1 MDLLKVLPRLEDFSI
16 QDLIPLAK
24 VLFVILSAMVLVWV
38 SRRVVG
44 ALRYRLLRLMKPRS
58 GADKIELEK
67 RATTV
72 SGALKTLIAVFI
84 WIGAIG
90 LCLRQ
95 LGLDVTPLMTG
106 AGAAAGIAIG
116 LGGQNLARDV
126 MNGIFVLLEDQIRV
140 NDIAII
146 NGVSGVVEELNLR
159 TTVLRDAEGVVHVF
173 PNGAITSLANRT
185 RVYSCYVL
193 NIGVAFDSDVDQT
206 IKALKDIDLGMRADA
221 SFGSIMLEPIEVWG
235 VDQFLDTG
243 VVVKAR
249 LKTMPGKQWEV
260 GREMNRRI
268 RNEFRERGIS
278 LMARWPQILA
288 AEDPRPAGESMVAE
302 GTVAGSMT
310 AESTVTNGVPAQE
323 NPKG

>member
-1 MDLLKVLPRLEDFSI
+1 MDLRNVLPRLEDFTI

-24 VLFVILSAMVLVWV
+24 VMFVILSAMVLVWV
-38 SRRVVG
+38 SRWLIGV
-44 ALRYRLLRLMKPRS
+44 LRFRLLRLMKPRS

-90 LCLRQ
+90 VCLKQ
-95 LGLDVTPLMTG
+95 LGLDVAPLMTG

-140 NDIAII
+140 NDVAII

-173 PNGAITSLANRT
+173 PNGAITALANRT

-193 NIGVAFDSDVDQT
+193 NFGVAFDSDVDKA
-206 IKALKDIDLGMRADA
+206 IKALKDIDLEMRADA
-221 SFGSIMLEPIEVWG
+221 TFGPMMLEPVEVWG

-249 LKTMPGKQWEV
+249 LKTVAGKQWDV

-268 RNEFRERGIS
+268 RNEFRERGIA

-288 AEDPRPAGESMVAE
+288 SEDPQPGTE
-302 GTVAGSMT
+302 GTVTGA
-310 AESTVTNGVPAQE
+310 AQVQESPRA
-323 NPKG
+323 

>member
-1 MDLLKVLPRLEDFSI
+1 MDLRNVLPRLEDFTI

-24 VLFVILSAMVLVWV
+24 VMFVIFSAMVLVWV
-38 SRRVVG
+38 SRRLIGV
-44 ALRYRLLRLMKPRS
+44 LRFRLLRLMKPRS

-90 LCLRQ
+90 VCLKQ
-95 LGLDVTPLMTG
+95 LGLDVAPLMTG

-140 NDIAII
+140 NDVAII

-173 PNGAITSLANRT
+173 PNGAITALANRT

-193 NIGVAFDSDVDQT
+193 NFGVAFDSDVDKA
-206 IKALKDIDLGMRADA
+206 IKALKDIDLEMRADA
-221 SFGSIMLEPIEVWG
+221 TFGPMMLEPVEVWG

-249 LKTMPGKQWEV
+249 LKTVAGKQWDV

-268 RNEFRERGIS
+268 RNEFRERGIA

-288 AEDPRPAGESMVAE
+288 SEDPQPGTE
-302 GTVAGSMT
+302 GTVTGA
-310 AESTVTNGVPAQE
+310 AQVQESPRA
-323 NPKG
+323 

>member
-1 MDLLKVLPRLEDFSI
+1 MIMDLRKVLPNLEDFTIQDLVPLLKVLL
-16 QDLIPLAK
+16 
-24 VLFVILSAMVLVWV
+24 VIVVAGMLVWV
-38 SRRVVG
+38 SRRLVG
-44 ALRYRLLRLMKPRS
+44 ALRFRLLRLLKPRS
-58 GADKIELEK
+58 GADTIELEK

-72 SGALKTLIAVFI
+72 SGALTTLLTVFI

-90 LCLRQ
+90 VCLRQ
-95 LGLDVTPLMTG
+95 LGLDVAPLMTG

-193 NIGVAFDSDVDQT
+193 NIGVAFDSDVDKAIQ
-206 IKALKDIDLGMRADA
+206 ALKEIDLNMRADA
-221 SFGSIMLEPIEVWG
+221 AFGPMMLAPIEVWG

-243 VVVKAR
+243 VVMKAR
-249 LKTMPGKQWEV
+249 LKTVAGKQWDV

-268 RNEFRERGIS
+268 RNEFRERNIA

-288 AEDPRPAGESMVAE
+288 SEDPQPEPAELAATGA
-302 GTVAGSMT
+302 
-310 AESTVTNGVPAQE
+310 PAQE
-323 NPKG
+323 APKA

>member
-1 MDLLKVLPRLEDFSI
+1 MDLRNVLPRLEDFTI

-24 VLFVILSAMVLVWV
+24 ALLVLIAAMVLVWV

-44 ALRYRLLRLMKPRS
+44 VLRYRLLRLLKPRS
-58 GADKIELEK
+58 GADKLEMEK

-72 SGALKTLIAVFI
+72 SGALTTLITVFI

-90 LCLRQ
+90 VCLKQ
-95 LGLDVTPLMTG
+95 LGLDVAPLMTG

-140 NDIAII
+140 NDVAII

-193 NIGVAFDSDVDQT
+193 TIGVAFDSDVDQAMQA
-206 IKALKDIDLGMRADA
+206 IKEIDLGMRADA
-221 SFGSIMLEPIEVWG
+221 SFGPMMLEPVEVWG

-268 RNEFRERGIS
+268 RNDFREREIA

-288 AEDPRPAGESMVAE
+288 SEDPQPEAEAVATGAPE
-302 GTVAGSMT
+302 QPG
-310 AESTVTNGVPAQE
+310 AQE
-323 NPKG
+323 GPKT

>member
-1 MDLLKVLPRLEDFSI
+1 MGLQRVLPRFEDFTL
-16 QDLIPLAK
+16 QDLLPLGKA
-24 VLFVILSAMVLVWV
+24 LFVLLGAVVLVWIA
-38 SRRVVG
+38 RRLIGV
-44 ALRYRLLRLMKPRS
+44 LRFRLLRLMKPQN

-67 RATTV
+67 RATTI
-72 SGALKTLIAVFI
+72 SGALQTVITVLV
-84 WIGAIG
+84 WVGAIG
-90 LCLRQ
+90 LCLKQ
-95 LGLDVTPLMTG
+95 LGLDVAPLMAG

-126 MNGIFVLLEDQIRV
+126 ISGVFVLLEDQIRV
-140 NDIAII
+140 KDIAII

-193 NIGVAFDSDVDQT
+193 NIGITFEADVDQA
-206 IKALKDIDLGMRADA
+206 IQAIREIDVNLRGEET
-221 SFGSIMLEPIEVWG
+221 FGACMLEPVEIWG

-243 VVVKAR
+243 VILKAR
-249 LKTMPGKQWEV
+249 LKTVPGKQWEV

-268 RNEFRERGIS
+268 RIDFQQRGIA

-288 AEDPRPAGESMVAE
+288 SEDPQPDAAASSEVRAASSETPATQGPPRA
-302 GTVAGSMT
+302 
-310 AESTVTNGVPAQE
+310 
-323 NPKG
+323 

>member
-1 MDLLKVLPRLEDFSI
+1 
-16 QDLIPLAK
+16 
-24 VLFVILSAMVLVWV
+24 
-38 SRRVVG
+38 
-44 ALRYRLLRLMKPRS
+44 
-58 GADKIELEK
+58 
-67 RATTV
+67 
-72 SGALKTLIAVFI
+72 VFI

-90 LCLRQ
+90 VCLKQ
-95 LGLDVTPLMTG
+95 LGLDVAPLMTG

-140 NDIAII
+140 NDVAII

-173 PNGAITSLANRT
+173 PNGAITALANRT

-193 NIGVAFDSDVDQT
+193 NFGVAFDSDVDKA
-206 IKALKDIDLGMRADA
+206 IKALKDIDLEMRADA
-221 SFGSIMLEPIEVWG
+221 TFGPMMLEPVEVWG

-249 LKTMPGKQWEV
+249 LKTVAGKQWDV

-268 RNEFRERGIS
+268 RNEFRERGIA
-278 LMARWPQILA
+278 LMSRWPQILA
-288 AEDPRPAGESMVAE
+288 SEDPQPGTE
-302 GTVAGSMT
+302 GTVTGA
-310 AESTVTNGVPAQE
+310 AQVQESPRA
-323 NPKG
+323 

>member
-1 MDLLKVLPRLEDFSI
+1 MDLRNVLPRLEDFTI

-24 VLFVILSAMVLVWV
+24 ALLVLIAAMVLVWI

-44 ALRYRLLRLMKPRS
+44 VLRYRLLRLLKPRS
-58 GADKIELEK
+58 GADKLEMEK

-72 SGALKTLIAVFI
+72 SGALTTLITVFI

-90 LCLRQ
+90 VCLKQ
-95 LGLDVTPLMTG
+95 LGLDVAPLMTG

-140 NDIAII
+140 NDVAII

-193 NIGVAFDSDVDQT
+193 TIGVAFDSDVDQAMQA
-206 IKALKDIDLGMRADA
+206 IKEIDLGMRADA
-221 SFGSIMLEPIEVWG
+221 SFGPMMLEPVEVWG

-268 RNEFRERGIS
+268 RNDFREREIA

-288 AEDPRPAGESMVAE
+288 SEDPQPEAEAVATGAPE
-302 GTVAGSMT
+302 QPG
-310 AESTVTNGVPAQE
+310 AQE
-323 NPKG
+323 GPKT

>member
-1 MDLLKVLPRLEDFSI
+1 MDLRNVLPRLEDFTI

-24 VLFVILSAMVLVWV
+24 VMFVILSAMVLVWV
-38 SRRVVG
+38 SRRLIGV
-44 ALRYRLLRLMKPRS
+44 LRFRLLRLMKPRS

-90 LCLRQ
+90 VCLKQ
-95 LGLDVTPLMTG
+95 LGLDVAPLMTG

-140 NDIAII
+140 NDVAII

-173 PNGAITSLANRT
+173 PNGAITALANRT

-193 NIGVAFDSDVDQT
+193 NFGVAFDSDVDKA
-206 IKALKDIDLGMRADA
+206 IKALKDIDLEMRADA
-221 SFGSIMLEPIEVWG
+221 TFGPMMLEPVEVWG

-249 LKTMPGKQWEV
+249 LKTVAGKQWDV

-268 RNEFRERGIS
+268 RNEFRERGIA

-288 AEDPRPAGESMVAE
+288 SEDPQPGTE
-302 GTVAGSMT
+302 GTVTGA
-310 AESTVTNGVPAQE
+310 AQVQESPRA
-323 NPKG
+323 

>member
-1 MDLLKVLPRLEDFSI
+1 MDLRNVLPRLEDFTI

-24 VLFVILSAMVLVWV
+24 VMFVIFSAMVLVWV
-38 SRRVVG
+38 SRRLIGV
-44 ALRYRLLRLMKPRS
+44 LRFRLLRLMKPRS

-90 LCLRQ
+90 VCLKQ
-95 LGLDVTPLMTG
+95 LGLDVAPLMTG

-140 NDIAII
+140 NDVAII

-173 PNGAITSLANRT
+173 PNGAITALANRT

-193 NIGVAFDSDVDQT
+193 NFGVAFDSDVDKA
-206 IKALKDIDLGMRADA
+206 IKALKDIDLEMRADA
-221 SFGSIMLEPIEVWG
+221 TFGPMMLEPVEVWG

-249 LKTMPGKQWEV
+249 LKTVAGKQWDV

-268 RNEFRERGIS
+268 RNEFRERGIA

-288 AEDPRPAGESMVAE
+288 SEDPQPGTE
-302 GTVAGSMT
+302 GTVTGA
-310 AESTVTNGVPAQE
+310 AQAQE
-323 NPKG
+323 SPRA

>member
-1 MDLLKVLPRLEDFSI
+1 MDLRNVPPRLEDFTI

-24 VLFVILSAMVLVWV
+24 ALLVLIAAMVLVWI

-44 ALRYRLLRLMKPRS
+44 VLRYRLLRLLKPRS
-58 GADKIELEK
+58 GADKLEMEK

-72 SGALKTLIAVFI
+72 SGALTTLITVFI
-84 WIGAIG
+84 WVGAIG
-90 LCLRQ
+90 VCLKQ
-95 LGLDVTPLMTG
+95 LGLDVAPLMTG

-140 NDIAII
+140 NDVAII

-193 NIGVAFDSDVDQT
+193 TIGLAFDSDVDQAMQA
-206 IKALKDIDLGMRADA
+206 IKEIDLGMRADA
-221 SFGSIMLEPIEVWG
+221 SFGPMMLEPVEVWG

-268 RNEFRERGIS
+268 RNDFREREIA
-278 LMARWPQILA
+278 LAARWPQILA
-288 AEDPRPAGESMVAE
+288 SEDPQPEAE
-302 GTVAGSMT
+302 AMATGAPEQT
-310 AESTVTNGVPAQE
+310 AAQE
-323 NPKG
+323 GPKT

>member
-1 MDLLKVLPRLEDFSI
+1 MDLRKVLPSLEDFTI
-16 QDLIPLAK
+16 QDMIPLAK
-24 VLFVILSAMVLVWV
+24 ALLVLIAAMVLVWV

-44 ALRYRLLRLMKPRS
+44 VLRYRLLRLLKPRS
-58 GADKIELEK
+58 GADKLEMEK

-72 SGALKTLIAVFI
+72 SGALTTLITVFI

-90 LCLRQ
+90 VCLKQ
-95 LGLDVTPLMTG
+95 LGLDVAPLMTG

-140 NDIAII
+140 NDVAII

-193 NIGVAFDSDVDQT
+193 TIGVAFDSDVDQAMQA
-206 IKALKDIDLGMRADA
+206 IKEIDLGMRADA
-221 SFGSIMLEPIEVWG
+221 SFGPMMLEPVEVWG

-268 RNEFRERGIS
+268 RNDFREREIA

-288 AEDPRPAGESMVAE
+288 SEDPQPEAEAVATGAPE
-302 GTVAGSMT
+302 QPG
-310 AESTVTNGVPAQE
+310 AQE
-323 NPKG
+323 GPKT

>member
-1 MDLLKVLPRLEDFSI
+1 MDLRNVLPRLEDFTI
-16 QDLIPLAK
+16 QDMIPLAK
-24 VLFVILSAMVLVWV
+24 ALLVLIAAMVLVWV

-44 ALRYRLLRLMKPRS
+44 VLRYRLLRLLKPRS
-58 GADKIELEK
+58 GADKLEMEK

-72 SGALKTLIAVFI
+72 SGALTTLITVFI

-90 LCLRQ
+90 VCLKQ
-95 LGLDVTPLMTG
+95 LGLDVAPLMTG

-140 NDIAII
+140 NDVAII

-193 NIGVAFDSDVDQT
+193 TIGVAFDSDVDQAMQA
-206 IKALKDIDLGMRADA
+206 IKEIDLGMRADA
-221 SFGSIMLEPIEVWG
+221 SFGPMMLEPVEVWG

-268 RNEFRERGIS
+268 RNDFREREIA

-288 AEDPRPAGESMVAE
+288 SEDPQPEAEAVATGAPE
-302 GTVAGSMT
+302 QPG
-310 AESTVTNGVPAQE
+310 AQE
-323 NPKG
+323 GPKT

>member
-1 MDLLKVLPRLEDFSI
+1 
-16 QDLIPLAK
+16 
-24 VLFVILSAMVLVWV
+24 
-38 SRRVVG
+38 
-44 ALRYRLLRLMKPRS
+44 LRFRLLRFLKPRS
-58 GADKIELEK
+58 GADTIELEK

-72 SGALKTLIAVFI
+72 SGALTTLITVFI
-84 WIGAIG
+84 WIGAVG
-90 LCLRQ
+90 VCLRQ
-95 LGLDVTPLMTG
+95 LGLDVAPLMTG

-140 NDIAII
+140 NDIAIV

-159 TTVLRDAEGVVHVF
+159 TTVLRDSEGVVHVF

-185 RVYSCYVL
+185 RVFSCYVL
-193 NIGVAFDSDVDQT
+193 NIGVAFDSDVDKAMQ
-206 IKALKDIDLGMRADA
+206 ALKDIDLGMRADA
-221 SFGSIMLEPIEVWG
+221 SFGPMMLAPIEVWG

-249 LKTMPGKQWEV
+249 LKTVPCKQWDV

-268 RNEFRERGIS
+268 RNEFRERNIA

-288 AEDPRPAGESMVAE
+288 SEDPQPDATPQPTGAPQM
-302 GTVAGSMT
+302 
-310 AESTVTNGVPAQE
+310 QE
-323 NPKG
+323 APKA